1 MTTDQQTTKPR
12 LLTALVAA
20 VVILAAALVFISA
33 RLIHLENQR
42 YALMIGSCRS
52 SSDPAL
58 VDTRCLRSVET
69 RTSWVWH
76 LFYGLGG

>member
-1 MTTDQQTTKPR
+1 MTEGQQTKMPR
-12 LLTALVAA
+12 TLTVLVIA
-20 VVILAAALVFISA
+20 VTILIAALVFVSA
-33 RLIHLENQR
+33 RLIHVENQR
-42 YALMIGSCRS
+42 YALMTGNCRS
-52 SSDPAL
+52 SLDPAL